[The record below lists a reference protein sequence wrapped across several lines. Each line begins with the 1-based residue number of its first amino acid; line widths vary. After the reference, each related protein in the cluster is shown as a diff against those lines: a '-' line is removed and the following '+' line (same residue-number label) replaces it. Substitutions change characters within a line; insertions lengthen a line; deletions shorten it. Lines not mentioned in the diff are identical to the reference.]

1 MRPPARINTAPR
13 PNEYGRE
20 AESAYPTSRSLLHR
34 HFPPVCTAL
43 FPFNHP
49 ALNSDTPKE
58 ILNSPRVFSITP
70 EVLLILTPHP
80 SLKTLGIALYKGLEG
95 G

>member
-1 MRPPARINTAPR
+1 MFVEMGSN
-13 PNEYGRE
+13 GMM
-20 AESAYPTSRSLLHR
+20 AYPVS
-34 HFPPVCTAL
+34 
-43 FPFNHP
+43 N
-49 ALNSDTPKE
+49 TPKE
-58 ILNSPRVFSITP
+58 ILNTLGVFSISPRVFSISP